1 MDLYDILQISPD
13 SNIDTIKKAYRNL
26 AKQHHPDKGGDKD
39 KFQQINY
46 AYNILINDKTRIQ
59 YDNLKKPEK
68 NKLVKFLEDWFK
80 KQPNYKNMFKISD
93 KLLSDIINNIEIYD
107 FNDILG
113 LFSKMIIPKK
123 KNTPIDCSDTETNY
137 WDSSSA
143 EYYNHNEL
151 PIKYHCYNS
160 NNIKLEL
167 KCTLDEVKTC
177 HERKIKIKRK
187 QNNEFIETY
196 FYFICSHPYIVFNN
210 GGDNNGHLIINL
222 VLPNNYKWYSDY
234 IYYNIDINL
243 YQFIYGLDVEEY
255 KIRNWIPYKDGMIIN
270 ICYINNYILG
280 VKANIIYKDNE
291 DNKIILQ
298 QIN

>member
-1 MDLYDILQISPD
+1 MDLYEILNIPPD
-13 SNIDTIKKAYRNL
+13 SNAETIKKTYRIL
-26 AKQHHPDKGGDKD
+26 AKQHHPDKGGDKE

-46 AYNILINDKTRIQ
+46 AYNILINEKTRMQ
-59 YDNLKKPEK
+59 YDSLKKPEK

-80 KQPNYKNMFKISD
+80 KQPDYKNMFKISD
-93 KLLSDIINNIEIYD
+93 KMLNDIINNIEIYD

-113 LFSKMIIPKK
+113 LFSKMLIPKK
-123 KNTPIDCSDTETNY
+123 KNIPIDCSDTETNY

-143 EYYNHNEL
+143 EYYKYNEL

-167 KCTLDEVKTC
+167 KCTLDEITKS

-187 QNNEFIETY
+187 QNEEFIETY

-210 GGDNNGHLIINL
+210 GGDNDGHLIINL
-222 VLPNNYKWYSDY
+222 VLPNNYKWHSDY

-255 KIRNWIPYKDGMIIN
+255 NIKNWVPYKDGMTIN
-270 ICYINNYILG
+270 IRYINNYILS
-280 VKANIIYKDNE
+280 VKVNIIYNNNE
-291 DNKIILQ
+291 KNKEILQ